1 MARLV
6 QLLLLAWAGLCLL
19 WCTYFYVNLPVISIE
34 DAEVCPS
41 GSELGGVDTCNAT
54 RREGPCFGGT
64 LKVPCRC
71 AEGYQPYIHRF
82 TLAQEAYEFRCCSQS
97 DSDRSIEGPP
107 CGDPALLGVLAP
119 LFMGV
124 GAFGFLVCVYFI
136 HCAKPALESLRPED
150 QEIEAP
156 VVRDGAHLHNSV
168 EMRKW
173 AVSLSDIQQF
183 RRLVLQAVRD
193 GRIKPTD
200 RDAFDPADTTQGP
213 SMYTVTE
220 QYIKPVTEAAGK
232 MSWALMK
239 HPEGLALSLDCDLF
253 ITHGWSEGIFEFA
266 DKVTYCWPRG
276 ATAAYVCFLSNPQN
290 LDIGHLIASPEE
302 SPFARALTASQ
313 QMLVVPNHQAS
324 IYTRIWCVYEAFLAY
339 TLKKPIRTA
348 LSPVSCFWPRVLR
361 VFFACVAS
369 HGLGFLLIAGSPP
382 NRRAEMFAYEAAG
395 SIVMLLSSLVMIF
408 FFKTR
413 RPGSRILELMIY
425 VYGVALP
432 AYFIPRAYG
441 RGIKRDTSVMI
452 YFQKGFIRGD
462 RALHLCRSGDRPLA
476 GKGAAGAVAAA
487 EGVEAEVDDAI
498 SVLLD
503 MGQSSSGLHKVTK
516 QTGPLG
522 DISTWSRTLFFVSL
536 NYWITNANQL
546 WTGRVLGNDPRHMPD
561 WLRPVLFGTALL
573 ECVTFLI
580 MFILIPPHRKAFAER
595 TEILIV
601 IFLMVASSISFQGPP
616 YEYAYAFFLNPL
628 ILCLSFAGP
637 AKVAR
642 VPLIGA
648 PFVRALFGRNPFRAT
663 ELQRNTTLP
672 KEEVGKE
679 PEVLSF

>member
-382 NRRAEMFAYEAAG
+382 NRRAEMFAYEDLLLQDPAAWK
-395 SIVMLLSSLVMIF
+395 SD
-408 FFKTR
+408 
-413 RPGSRILELMIY
+413 
-425 VYGVALP
+425 
-432 AYFIPRAYG
+432 PRAHDLCLRRCFASLLHPEG
-441 RGIKRDTSVMI
+441 VWPWDQEGHQCDDLC
-452 YFQKGFIRGD
+452 D

>member
-239 HPEGLALSLDCDLF
+239 HPEGLDCDLF

-395 SIVMLLSSLVMIF
+395 SIVMLLSSLD
-408 FFKTR
+408 
-413 RPGSRILELMIY
+413 LL
-425 VYGVALP
+425 LQDP
-432 AYFIPRAYG
+432 AAWKSDPRAHDLCLRRCFASLLHPEG
-441 RGIKRDTSVMI
+441 VWPWDQEGHQCDDLC
-452 YFQKGFIRGD
+452 D

>member
-239 HPEGLALSLDCDLF
+239 HPEGLDCDLF

-452 YFQKGFIRGD
+452 Y
-462 RALHLCRSGDRPLA
+462 
-476 GKGAAGAVAAA
+476 
-487 EGVEAEVDDAI
+487 
-498 SVLLD
+498 
-503 MGQSSSGLHKVTK
+503 
-516 QTGPLG
+516 
-522 DISTWSRTLFFVSL
+522 
-536 NYWITNANQL
+536 
-546 WTGRVLGNDPRHMPD
+546 
-561 WLRPVLFGTALL
+561 
-573 ECVTFLI
+573 
-580 MFILIPPHRKAFAER
+580 
-595 TEILIV
+595 V
-601 IFLMVASSISFQGPP
+601 I
-616 YEYAYAFFLNPL
+616 
-628 ILCLSFAGP
+628 
-637 AKVAR
+637 
-642 VPLIGA
+642 A
-648 PFVRALFGRNPFRAT
+648 PFICAGLETDRLLARARLVQSQQLKGWRLKWMMLFLCCWTWASRHPDCTR
-663 ELQRNTTLP
+663 
-672 KEEVGKE
+672 
-679 PEVLSF
+679 